1 MRLRVRAELTTKIDR
16 VERCAVVQVHGDL
29 VIPTVGQVHGRLQ
42 TLARQRDVRSVVLD
56 FTHTGWI
63 DSAGV
68 ATLGLVRRALARAGK
83 RLELREL
90 GDCHRAMLEFVPR
103 TTIEPDLEPPPG
115 VLERVGGR
123 TLDAWAAA
131 RALVAMV
138 IDTVRQGVLVVV
150 HRKRMPAR
158 ALTTQ
163 LLQMGSSAVFVVA
176 LLSFLLGIGMGLQ
189 GVLELQRFGA
199 GVFVADLISM
209 SMVRELGPLITAIIL
224 TGRTGAAIAAE
235 LGTMRVRS
243 EIDALATMGINPNRF
258 LILPRLAAITIAG
271 PALTLMS
278 MFVGMVGGM
287 MVAQL
292 ALDMPVVAFWQR
304 VAERVML
311 GDYAHGMAKSF
322 VFAWIIAI
330 TGSHLGMRANAD
342 PSSVGQ
348 ATTRTVVVSVFFIVL
363 VDAIFATIGTVL
375 ERT

>member
-1 MRLRVRAELTTKIDR
+1 MDRA
-16 VERCAVVQVHGDL
+16 ERCAVVQVHGDL
-29 VIPTVGQVHGRLQ
+29 VIPTVGPIHSRLQ
-42 TLARQRDVRSVVLD
+42 TLARQRSVRAVVLD
-56 FTHTGWI
+56 FTDTGWI

-68 ATLGLVRRALARAGK
+68 ATVALMRRTLARAGK
-83 RLELREL
+83 TLELREL
-90 GDCHRAMLEFVPR
+90 GEHHRAALELAPR
-103 TTIEPDLEPPPG
+103 AVDEPGLQPPPSS
-115 VLERVGGR
+115 LERIGAR
-123 TLDAWAAA
+123 TLEAWDAM
-131 RALVAMV
+131 RALGAMV
-138 IDTVRQGVLVVV
+138 GDTIRQGVLVLA
-150 HRKRMPAR
+150 HRKRMPAG

-163 LLQMGSSAVFVVA
+163 LLQMGSSAVFVVT

-258 LILPRLAAITIAG
+258 LILPRLASITIAG

-278 MFVGMVGGM
+278 MFVGIVGGM

-292 ALDMPVVAFWQR
+292 ALDMPATAFWQR
-304 VAERVML
+304 VIERVTL
-311 GDYAHGMAKSF
+311 GDYAHGLGKSF

-330 TGSHLGMRANAD
+330 VGSHLGMRANAD

-363 VDAIFATIGTVL
+363 VDAVFATVGTIM